1 MAEERTLGLARA
13 TEESTEELS
22 KEQLQRRMDQA
33 RDSISHTVTEIKE
46 SVANQVQAVKDTLD
60 WREQFKKRPVAWSVG
75 AFGVGLL
82 VGCGVAGL
90 VKGEEE
96 NEPSRDYRDYYAPDY
111 RSYAAQPVLSQ
122 AGATMTPQSLGG
134 PQKGNGHEED
144 KGPGLIGRLTNTA
157 AYGRMRDEVGSVG
170 DSLIQELTKT
180 AKAMVVPAIIGS
192 LRKFLG
198 EHLPES
204 ERREPSSRDLYAESK
219 SDQRWSKGDSS
230 YQPALERN

>member
-13 TEESTEELS
+13 TEESTEDLS
-22 KEQLQRRMDQA
+22 KEQLQRRMDEA

-75 AFGVGLL
+75 AFGVGLM
-82 VGCGVAGL
+82 VGCGIAGL

-96 NEPSRDYRDYYAPDY
+96 SEPSRDYYAPDY

-122 AGATMTPQSLGG
+122 AGATMKPQSLHG
-134 PQKGNGHEED
+134 PQEGNGHEED
-144 KGPGLIGRLTNTA
+144 QGPGLIERFTSTA

-198 EHLPES
+198 EHLPEG

-219 SDQRWSKGDSS
+219 SDKSWSKGDSS